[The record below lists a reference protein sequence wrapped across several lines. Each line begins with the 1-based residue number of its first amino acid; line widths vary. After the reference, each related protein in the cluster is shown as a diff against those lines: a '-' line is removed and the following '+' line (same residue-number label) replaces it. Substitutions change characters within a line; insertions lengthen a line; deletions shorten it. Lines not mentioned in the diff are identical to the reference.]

1 MENVEKQLFLKEEMT
16 DLTNTVENYNV
27 MEYENNKKNEEF
39 NCR

>member
-1 MENVEKQLFLKEEMT
+1 MENVEKQLFLREEMT